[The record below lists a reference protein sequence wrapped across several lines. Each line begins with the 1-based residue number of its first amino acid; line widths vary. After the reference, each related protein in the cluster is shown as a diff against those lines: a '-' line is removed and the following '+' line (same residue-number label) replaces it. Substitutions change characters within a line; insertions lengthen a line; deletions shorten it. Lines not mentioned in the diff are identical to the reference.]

1 MSRVV
6 VTDHAFSGVARERAA
21 AQSAGA
27 AFSEHQCRSEA
38 ETLEA
43 VEGANVVF
51 NNFAPMNARTMGVM
65 AKGATVIRYG
75 VGVDNVDLP
84 AAKKLGIHV
93 CNVPDYGV
101 EEVADHASAMALSL
115 DDFVITFFL
124 IGGGNTLPTL
134 VWGML
139 RTGLDPSINA
149 LGTLILLLT
158 IGSSALALRL
168 TRYRG

>member
-65 AKGATVIRYG
+65 AKGA
-75 VGVDNVDLP
+75 
-84 AAKKLGIHV
+84 A
-93 CNVPDYGV
+93 
-101 EEVADHASAMALSL
+101 HASLLSR
-115 DDFVITFFL
+115 IS
-124 IGGGNTLPTL
+124 G
-134 VWGML
+134 
-139 RTGLDPSINA
+139 RTDSGAQS
-149 LGTLILLLT
+149 
-158 IGSSALALRL
+158 
-168 TRYRG
+168 